1 MPLSPTSLRAVAR
14 LAVLIGGV
22 VAFVVVS
29 NALASAAEDAPA
41 EAPTSRA
48 AAPQDPCPIG
58 LTCDA
63 VTFVDEFG
71 RWHRYGTVNAAG
83 ASEVFYYGNP
93 GDIPFAGDWDCDGT
107 TTPGLYRQSDGF
119 AYLRNSNTEGIADI
133 EFFFGNPDDIP
144 LVGDFDGD
152 GCDTLSLYR
161 RSEARVYIID
171 RLGDDGGGLGT
182 ADYFFTYGNPGDIPF
197 VGDFD
202 GDGVDSIGL
211 FRESTAQVYLRN
223 DLSSGPADSEFV
235 YGDPGDQILTGDWD
249 DDGVDTLAVFRPGRR
264 ALYVNLTNA
273 SGPADITLCTGA
285 FERAVA
291 LTGLGPAFDGDAA
304 GGCVPLPGPDD
315 VIGTFTTYH
324 DCCRNRVVNIHL
336 IADAVDGAVVFPGE
350 TWSLNTHVGPRTVE
364 KGYLLAGAIIGP
376 TVQCCSHPSNVGG
389 GTSQFATTLFNA
401 IFFSGVEDVYHRP
414 HTLYFSRYPAGREAT
429 LGEGICEILD
439 VCFRNDT
446 DSPIV
451 IDTSYTDTSITVSF
465 LGDNGGRQ
473 VTARNDPWIYT
484 SRPEK
489 ICKTDTN
496 LYQTGSN
503 GFKVVVYRDI
513 AFSDGSTRTDEWT
526 TFYAAQPT
534 VEDCVDGVPVSEL
547 PPPPPPPP
555 PPDVTLY

>member
-235 YGDPGDQILTGDWD
+235 YGDP
-249 DDGVDTLAVFRPGRR
+249 
-264 ALYVNLTNA
+264 
-273 SGPADITLCTGA
+273 
-285 FERAVA
+285 
-291 LTGLGPAFDGDAA
+291 
-304 GGCVPLPGPDD
+304 
-315 VIGTFTTYH
+315 
-324 DCCRNRVVNIHL
+324 
-336 IADAVDGAVVFPGE
+336 
-350 TWSLNTHVGPRTVE
+350 
-364 KGYLLAGAIIGP
+364 
-376 TVQCCSHPSNVGG
+376 
-389 GTSQFATTLFNA
+389 
-401 IFFSGVEDVYHRP
+401 
-414 HTLYFSRYPAGREAT
+414 
-429 LGEGICEILD
+429 
-439 VCFRNDT
+439 
-446 DSPIV
+446 
-451 IDTSYTDTSITVSF
+451 
-465 LGDNGGRQ
+465 
-473 VTARNDPWIYT
+473 
-484 SRPEK
+484 
-489 ICKTDTN
+489 
-496 LYQTGSN
+496 
-503 GFKVVVYRDI
+503 
-513 AFSDGSTRTDEWT
+513 
-526 TFYAAQPT
+526 
-534 VEDCVDGVPVSEL
+534 
-547 PPPPPPPP
+547 
-555 PPDVTLY
+555 